1 MSFEQ
6 EKKEGLRL
14 LGGLENG
21 TLTTADAFNIADKRD
36 PLLVY
41 FVFRFLREK
50 YPATNASS
58 QGVVERLVALT
69 ATYSDLVK
77 KVKAAEHDPVREWF
91 DDAYNMRQ
99 YFEKEDEFIEMIVEK
114 IEG

>member
-6 EKKEGLRL
+6 EKKDGLRL
-14 LGGLENG
+14 LSGLENG
-21 TLTTADAFNIADKRD
+21 TLSTADAFNIADKRD

-41 FVFRFLREK
+41 FVMRFLREK
-50 YPATNASS
+50 YPATNTAS
-58 QGVVERLVALT
+58 QGVLERLVALT

-77 KVKAAEHDPVREWF
+77 KTKAAESDPVREWF
-91 DDAYNMRQ
+91 DDAYAMRQ
-99 YFEKEDEFIEMIVEK
+99 YFDKPEECVDMIVEK